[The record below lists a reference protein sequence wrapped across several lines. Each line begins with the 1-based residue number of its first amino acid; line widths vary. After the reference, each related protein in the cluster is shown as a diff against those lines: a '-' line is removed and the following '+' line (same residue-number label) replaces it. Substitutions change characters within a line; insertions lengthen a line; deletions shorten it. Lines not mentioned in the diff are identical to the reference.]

1 LRQPLDANQE
11 KCNTILMYIP
21 RYYSDKLSSFVK
33 PNKVLVIYGPRQ
45 TGKTTLVNK
54 YLEGLSQK
62 TRVYRGSGE
71 NLELKTVLES
81 QEFSKII
88 PFFQGYNLV
97 FVDEAQKIENV
108 GLSLKIIVD
117 QIPGIKVIAT
127 GSSSFSLS
135 NKVGEPLVG
144 RQTVLTLFPFAVLE
158 LKSGF
163 GSAYPFENLENLL
176 VFGGYPEV
184 IKSPSRDEK
193 ISYLIQLRDSYLLRD
208 LLELENIKN
217 SKKIF
222 DLLRLIAFQI
232 GREVSLQ
239 ELGNQLAMSKNSVER
254 YLELLEKSFVIINLR
269 GFSRN
274 LRKEI
279 SKTSRYYFYD
289 NGVLNAIIGNFNYL
303 NTRNDIGQLWENF
316 LFTERL
322 KKQAYYRQFANNYF
336 WRTWDQKEI
345 DLVEEREGK
354 LYGYEFKYSKKKYSK
369 PKLFLKTYPKAQ
381 IELINRENY
390 IDFVS

>member
-1 LRQPLDANQE
+1 VV
-11 KCNTILMYIP
+11 IF
-21 RYYSDKLSSFVK
+21 RYYSNILGSFLK

-54 YLEGLSQK
+54 YLESLSK
-62 TRVYRGSGE
+62 EIKVYRGSGE
-71 NLELKTVLES
+71 NLERRNTLES
-81 QEFSKII
+81 QEFSKSI
-88 PFFQGYNLV
+88 PFFQGYDLI
-97 FVDEAQKIENV
+97 FIDEAQKIENI
-108 GLSLKIIVD
+108 GSGLKIIVD
-117 QIPGIKVIAT
+117 QIPGIKIIAT

-135 NKVGEPLVG
+135 NKIGEPLVG

-158 LKSGF
+158 LKKEL
-163 GSAYPFENLENLL
+163 GSAYPFENMENLL
-176 VFGGYPEV
+176 IFGGYPEV
-184 IKSPSRDEK
+184 ITSSSRDEK
-193 ISYLIQLRDSYLLRD
+193 ITYLNQLRDSYLLRD

-217 SKKIF
+217 ARKIF

-232 GREVSLQ
+232 GKEVSLQ
-239 ELGNQLAMSKNSVER
+239 ELGTQLGMSKNSVER
-254 YLELLEKSFVIINLR
+254 YLDLLEKSFVIINLR

-279 SKTSRYYFYD
+279 TKTSRYYFYD

-303 NTRNDIGQLWENF
+303 KQRNDIGQLWENF
-316 LFTERL
+316 LFTERM
-322 KKQAYYRQFANNYF
+322 KKQSYYRLFANNYF

-345 DLVEEREGK
+345 DLVEERDGK
-354 LYGYEFKYSKKKYSK
+354 LFGYEFKYGKTKYIK
-369 PKLFLKTYPKAQ
+369 PKLFLKTYPTAQ